1 MKKLARDKVISIVNG
16 KDLVGVYFTDTPDK
30 IIMEVSPKY
39 ADKVIKTYNELN
51 NKEN

>member
-30 IIMEVSPKY
+30 VIMEVSPKL
-39 ADKVIKTYNELN
+39 ADKIVKKYNES
-51 NKEN
+51 EN